1 MKIKNIDLPHGL
13 MLCPMAGVTDRA
25 FRIICAEHGAE
36 YAVTEMV
43 SAKALVYEQ
52 RGRAGTP
59 IRTAPLCRVDAA
71 GSADSVDHDAPDAPV
86 YRGIPTAVQ
95 LFGAEPEFIA
105 AAAKLLCTGNYRGFA
120 GSLPA
125 AIDINMGCPV
135 RKVTSNGEGS
145 ALMRDP
151 GLAAAVAAA
160 AVDGAGGSIPVTV
173 KLRAGWDSAHI
184 NAVEVAR
191 AVEREGVSA
200 VCVHART
207 REQMYAPGIDL
218 SVITRVREAIGVP
231 VFGNGDISSATDALD
246 MLRMTGCSGVGI
258 ARGAI
263 GNPWLFA
270 EIAAALEGVEFIPPT
285 SEELVATAVRH
296 ARLTVEFKGE
306 ARGIAEA
313 KPQIARY
320 IRGIPGA
327 VKLRDGIIRAT
338 TLSEVEEKLGALL
351 D

>member
-13 MLCPMAGVTDRA
+13 MLCPMAGVSDRA
-25 FRIICAEHGAE
+25 FRLICAEHGAE

-52 RGRAGTP
+52 RGREGTP
-59 IRTAPLCRVDAA
+59 VRTAPLCRID
-71 GSADSVDHDAPDAPV
+71 PD
-86 YRGIPTAVQ
+86 IPTAVQ

-105 AAAKLLCTGNYRGFA
+105 AAAELLCTGNYRGFA
-120 GSLPA
+120 GILPA

-151 GLAAAVAAA
+151 GRAAAVAAA
-160 AVDGAGGSIPVTV
+160 AVAGAGGRVPVTV
-173 KLRAGWDSAHI
+173 KLRAGWDSEHI
-184 NAVEVAR
+184 NAADVAR
-191 AVEREGVSA
+191 AVRREGVA
-200 VCVHART
+200 ALCVHART
-207 REQMYAPGIDL
+207 REQLYAPGIDL
-218 SVITRVREAIGVP
+218 SVIARVREAVDIP
-231 VFGNGDISSATDALD
+231 VFGNGDISTAADALKMRD
-246 MLRMTGCSGVGI
+246 LTGCDGFGI

-270 EIAAALEGVEFIPPT
+270 EIAAALDGRDFSTPSPEEVVE
-285 SEELVATAVRH
+285 TAVRH

-313 KPQIARY
+313 KPQLARY

-327 VKLRDGIIRAT
+327 VRLRDGIIRAT
-338 TLSEVEEKLGALL
+338 TLCEVEEKLRALSG
-351 D
+351 